1 MKALIFF
8 GLFFALG
15 VYVSGKIQ
23 INSQNE
29 QKFLI
34 YKLATPL
41 FKNDWTII
49 KVRNKGGYVARFEVL
64 YKLGNDYIRES
75 TGTFPGY

>member
-29 QKFLI
+29 QKFFDL
-34 YKLATPL
+34 
-41 FKNDWTII
+41 
-49 KVRNKGGYVARFEVL
+49 
-64 YKLGNDYIRES
+64 
-75 TGTFPGY
+75 